1 MLEARP
7 DRPFWGRP
15 WVESAFTAHLPGFG
29 GPDGSAGHSLD
40 GWSVGGCMGAETL
53 VQSRPLARATDNPVN
68 DLLRSGARC
77 SLGLFHSTPEGA
89 PPSTDPPRTG
99 RFRRWMAVVAGQRLP
114 ESSRAEILGDLPAF
128 LARDAARS
136 PDCQLQLLALLHKL
150 YTATGFQNAYA
161 EPTALA
167 AAIADFADSRGE
179 EAPDTMM
186 LSDGRTLGLLVRRG
200 CLLSSYPPADLRPTR
215 GLVASPDHLP
225 ASLWIWN
232 PDAPTTPS
240 RDAERLS
247 EGVFTVTA
255 AEPGNVTRL

>member
-29 GPDGSAGHSLD
+29 GGGAHLD

-53 VQSRPLARATDNPVN
+53 VQSRPLARPTDDPVN

-77 SLGLFHSTPEGA
+77 SLGIFHSTAPGA
-89 PPSTDPPRTG
+89 QPSTDPPRMA

-114 ESSRAEILGDLPAF
+114 EPSRARILGQLPAF
-128 LARDAARS
+128 LARDAARA
-136 PDCQLQLLALLHKL
+136 PDCELQLLALLDKL

-161 EPTALA
+161 EPSALA
-167 AAIADFADSRGE
+167 AAIASFAESRGD
-179 EAPDTMM
+179 EAPDAMM

-215 GLVASPDHLP
+215 GLVSSPDHLP
-225 ASLWIWN
+225 ASLWIWTS
-232 PDAPTTPS
+232 DAPSSPS

-255 AEPGNVTRL
+255 GEPGSVARL